1 MEYLTL
7 TLTPTLTPALTLTLT
22 FYLHS
27 ALSFF
32 VGWMWIT
39 FLRDLTILC
48 TFAVRPYFESGRLT
62 CRTLE
67 SGSNLCSDST
77 GENAVYVTAA
87 VSMFL
92 FSGLLTWAR

>member
-1 MEYLTL
+1 MLTL
-7 TLTPTLTPALTLTLT
+7 TLTPTPTLTLTLT

-62 CRTLE
+62 CRTL
-67 SGSNLCSDST
+67 
-77 GENAVYVTAA
+77 
-87 VSMFL
+87 VS
-92 FSGLLTWAR
+92 

>member
-1 MEYLTL
+1 
-7 TLTPTLTPALTLTLT
+7 
-22 FYLHS
+22 
-27 ALSFF
+27 
-32 VGWMWIT
+32 MWIT

-77 GENAVYVTAA
+77 GEHAVYVTAA

-92 FSGLLTWAR
+92 FSGLLTWALLRFSLFSGAANSQVAARPWLEP